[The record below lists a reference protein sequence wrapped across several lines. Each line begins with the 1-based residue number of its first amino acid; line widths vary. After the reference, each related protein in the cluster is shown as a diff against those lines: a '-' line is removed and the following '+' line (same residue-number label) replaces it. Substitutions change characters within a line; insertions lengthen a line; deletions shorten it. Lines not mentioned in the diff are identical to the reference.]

1 MNSLF
6 LLLFSSFFGYS
17 QNECDICG
25 WPYKTGV
32 NNQGKCFVG
41 EGLQSG
47 LEGGCYLWCD
57 AWARQSGVSQSAT
70 PVLTFWQDA
79 GGAICK
85 CQRLEQSGEV
95 GYNTRPIAAC
105 DWAYSDEVQ
114 GFYDDIAVQARNDRF
129 QKTPS
134 GTIGEPA
141 TVKEFFNQINS
152 LMQSFESQ
160 YGARKVTTFNCD
172 GLYSYEDMEGISPE
186 ISTANSFLVV
196 GRDANYTP
204 HWGAVKMP
212 PGYSCADFRAGRLG
226 VASNDEGIST
236 ISDHQMSQDTAL
248 MRLNEGINSIQKTIG
263 NNNSSIMDE
272 LGKIRSK
279 PTGGANLNPVL
290 ESIQSMRESQS
301 SQLNRI
307 DSSFTSAIDDLS
319 SSFENTL
326 HQSLDSLVSKLGSD
340 TGGGGSGPDVSGIEQ
355 RQDTTNARLKTGF
368 QILSDSVSGMK
379 TGIANLDST
388 MRKNNDLIYRI
399 DSSNQANRNFDR
411 MEDSL
416 AYEKFK
422 DSLANKDS
430 YKAQAEQGIQDAQG
444 LAIQGENSATGL
456 KTSLQ
461 GWQNLPGTC
470 SDAPTWEIDLSS
482 ANLGK
487 MEINLNQ
494 YPWVP
499 AFSRVG
505 MRVAGL
511 MASLLIVL
519 KAMELLGYS
528 NAKKD

>member
-1 MNSLF
+1 MMPGQGSL
-6 LLLFSSFFGYS
+6 SIS
-17 QNECDICG
+17 IC
-25 WPYKTGV
+25 
-32 NNQGKCFVG
+32 
-41 EGLQSG
+41 L
-47 LEGGCYLWCD
+47 
-57 AWARQSGVSQSAT
+57 

-85 CQRLEQSGEV
+85 CQRLERSGEV
-95 GYNTRPIAAC
+95 GYNTRPIASC

-114 GFYDDIAVQARNDRF
+114 GFYDDIAVQARNDKFRN
-129 QKTPS
+129 TDS
-134 GTIGEPA
+134 GSSGEPA
-141 TVKEFFNQINS
+141 NVTEFYNQTAAITNS
-152 LMQSFESQ
+152 LIAS
-160 YGARKVTTFNCD
+160 YGAENVIDLTCGQYMPGNLGPAGAGF
-172 GLYSYEDMEGISPE
+172 SQ
-186 ISTANSFLVV
+186 ANSFLALAY
-196 GRDANYTP
+196 DANGNPQLGVVKFPSGYT
-204 HWGAVKMP
+204 
-212 PGYSCADFRAGRLG
+212 CADFNSGRL
-226 VASNDEGIST
+226 ST
-236 ISDHQMSQDTAL
+236 GLANESIKRVQEHQSSQDTAL
-248 MRLNEGINSIQKTIG
+248 MRLDEGINSIQKTLG

-290 ESIQSMRESQS
+290 DAIQSMRESQS

-307 DSSFTSAIDDLS
+307 DSSFSAEIENLS
-319 SSFENTL
+319 SSFETTL
-326 HQSLDSLVSKLGSD
+326 REQFDSLISKLGND
-340 TGGGGSGPDVSGIEQ
+340 TGSKSGTDVSGIEK
-355 RQDTTNARLKTGF
+355 RQDTTNIRLKSGF
-368 QILSDSVSGMK
+368 QNLGDSLSGMK
-379 TGIANLDST
+379 KGIANLDST
-388 MRKNNDLIYRI
+388 MQKNSTLIYRM
-399 DSSNQANRNFDR
+399 DSANQANRYFDR
-411 MEDSL
+411 LEDSL
-416 AYEKFK
+416 AYEKVM

-444 LAIQGENSATGL
+444 FAIQGETNATGL

-461 GWQNLPGTC
+461 GWQTLPGTC